1 MQSAMPADISVRDL
15 GRMPYREALEL
26 QQRLQSELKEAK
38 LSGTGGEE
46 TVLLVEHPHVYTLG
60 RHGKPENMLLS
71 PERLSALGAELVS
84 VGRGGDITYHGPGQL
99 VVYPILDL
107 ERHGLGIK
115 AYVDLLEESVIR
127 TIAAFGIKGERVEGA
142 TGVWLDKGK
151 PGERKICAIGVAC
164 SRYVTMHG
172 LALNVNTDL
181 KMFSA
186 INPCGFIDKGVA
198 SIAGELGRE
207 VNLAQVK
214 ALWSETFL
222 SLLKSSK
229 DRKLPGA

>member
-1 MQSAMPADISVRDL
+1 MPADISVRDL
-15 GRMPYREALEL
+15 GQMPYREALDL
-26 QQRLQSELKEAK
+26 QLRLQSELKEAK
-38 LSGTGGEE
+38 LGGRKGEE

-60 RHGKPENMLLS
+60 RHGKPENLLVS
-71 PERLSALGAELVS
+71 PERLASLGAELVS

-127 TIAAFGIKGERVEGA
+127 TIGAYGIKGERVEGA
-142 TGVWLDKGK
+142 TGVWIDKGK

-186 INPCGFIDKGVA
+186 INPCGFTDKGVA
-198 SIAGELGRE
+198 SIAGELSRE
-207 VNLAQVK
+207 VSFDEVK
-214 ALWSETFL
+214 DIWTKIFLDLLSE
-222 SLLKSSK
+222 KGK
-229 DRKLPGA
+229 